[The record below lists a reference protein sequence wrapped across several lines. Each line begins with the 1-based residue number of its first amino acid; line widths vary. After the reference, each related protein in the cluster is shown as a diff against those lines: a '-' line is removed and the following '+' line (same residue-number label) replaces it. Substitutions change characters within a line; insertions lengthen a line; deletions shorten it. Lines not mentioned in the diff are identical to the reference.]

1 MIRHDHPG
9 LSLSRQCGLL
19 SISQSP
25 FYYAPKGENAENMEL
40 MRRIDEL
47 FLKKRVNE
55 EIAALGDDGT
65 FADLK
70 LIDKKL
76 GLPRG
81 TSFEMGG
88 YSDYFAFEET
98 GED

>member
-1 MIRHDHPG
+1 MTIEDEIE
-9 LSLSRQCGLL
+9 SL
-19 SISQSP
+19 
-25 FYYAPKGENAENMEL
+25 KGFSKPLRNAGY
-40 MRRIDEL
+40 DEIA
-47 FLKKRVNE
+47 KKVNE

-81 TSFEMGG
+81 SSFEMGRF
-88 YSDYFAFEET
+88 SDYFAFEEK
-98 GED
+98 GEE

>member
-1 MIRHDHPG
+1 MTIENEIETLKGFSKPLRDAG
-9 LSLSRQCGLL
+9 YDE
-19 SISQSP
+19 IS
-25 FYYAPKGENAENMEL
+25 
-40 MRRIDEL
+40 
-47 FLKKRVNE
+47 KRVNL

-88 YSDYFAFEET
+88 YADWEAFVEN
-98 GED
+98 

>member
-1 MIRHDHPG
+1 MTIEDETNFLRG
-9 LSLSRQCGLL
+9 LSKPLR
-19 SISQSP
+19 
-25 FYYAPKGENAENMEL
+25 NAGY
-40 MRRIDEL
+40 DEIA
-47 FLKKRVNE
+47 KKVND

-88 YSDYFAFEET
+88 YADYFAFED
-98 GED
+98 ED

>member
-1 MIRHDHPG
+1 MSAKSERKTVKKEQVATY
-9 LSLSRQCGLL
+9 LSSNPPEGYDE
-19 SISQSP
+19 IS
-25 FYYAPKGENAENMEL
+25 
-40 MRRIDEL
+40 
-47 FLKKRVNE
+47 KRVNE

-81 TSFEMGG
+81 SSFEIGG
-88 YSDYFAFEET
+88 YAE
-98 GED
+98 